1 MTEGSHLFLWLQV
14 SGESNSLAERAVRSL
29 KDVLKKS
36 SGRITDLHIS
46 EIVFAINAHV
56 SAEGTG
62 SNYDHFLG
70 RSVQSGLPNNVKPKL
85 DTEEFIHK

>member
-1 MTEGSHLFLWLQV
+1 MVESLF
-14 SGESNSLAERAVRSL
+14 
-29 KDVLKKS
+29 KYVLKKS

-62 SNYDHFLG
+62 SNNDRFLG
-70 RSVQSGLPNNVKPKL
+70 RSVHSSLPNSVNPKMN
-85 DTEEFIHK
+85 TEELIHKRILNHEK